1 MTTSDDIRLQFDMNY
16 PSSKVSL
23 VTKVHL
29 PSQINKRA
37 LRAYVFGATIGLPTL
52 QNDIHVWVE
61 HKIVA

>member
-1 MTTSDDIRLQFDMNY
+1 MNY

-29 PSQINKRA
+29 LSQINKRA
-37 LRAYVFGATIGLPTL
+37 LRAYVFGATMGLPTL

-61 HKIVA
+61 QKIAA